1 MWFKEW
7 GVWLLWVLGWVVGMG
22 KGKGVFSAQCSVA
35 VDQSVFVDHSLSSAV
50 QPHQLTPR
58 IVFITY
64 LHHPIP
70 SGAHTGLFFAFEG
83 PRVLRFEV
91 CRFVCSIKEHA
102 VPADRNR

>member
-1 MWFKEW
+1 M
-7 GVWLLWVLGWVVGMG
+7 GVLIAVGVVWVVGMG

-70 SGAHTGLFFAFEG
+70 SGAQVFFLLLKG
-83 PRVLRFEV
+83 HVYSDLRF
-91 CRFVCSIKEHA
+91 A
-102 VPADRNR
+102 VSYAP

>member
-70 SGAHTGLFFAFEG
+70 SGAQVFFLLLKG
-83 PRVLRFEV
+83 HVYSDLRF
-91 CRFVCSIKEHA
+91 A
-102 VPADRNR
+102 VSYAP